1 MQATDRSVA
10 QQELMDEGRAIILV
24 MKDSKDQE
32 NEDNGTTTRTTQ
44 AGTTTPKI
52 ETRTTAGTREL
63 E

>member
-1 MQATDRSVA
+1 MA

-44 AGTTTPKI
+44 AETTTPKI